1 MPANDNLTAVA
12 TLVALSERLA
22 ERPIAGVRLL
32 LVSLGAE
39 EVCQG
44 GIYGFAERH
53 FPEFDRERTWF
64 LNVETVGSPHLVLM
78 EGEGTVVME
87 DYYDRP
93 FRDLIARE
101 AERSGIPMRRG
112 MRWRNSTDA
121 VIPSRA
127 GYPIATIASMN
138 RFKAMSNYHL
148 MSDTPENI
156 DYATV
161 ERAVDLAEAI
171 ARALAPTTRS

>member
-1 MPANDNLTAVA
+1 M
-12 TLVALSERLA
+12 
-22 ERPIAGVRLL
+22 L

-44 GIYGFAERH
+44 GIYGFAGRH
-53 FPEFDRERTWF
+53 PEFDRERTWF
-64 LNVETVGSPHLVLM
+64 LNVETVGSCCLVLM
-78 EGEGTVVME
+78 EEGTVVME

-93 FRDLIARE
+93 FRDLIARSPG
-101 AERSGIPMRRG
+101 ARASPCAGDALAQLRRRG
-112 MRWRNSTDA
+112 DPQPR
-121 VIPSRA
+121 PS
-127 GYPIATIASMN
+127 YPIATIASMN

-161 ERAVDLAEAI
+161 ERAVDLAEDVP
-171 ARALAPTTRS
+171 RAHLAPTTRS